1 MFTHSAT
8 ETGND
13 DRSRSSHREMNTPLY
28 CVAGSPHVMLYMA
41 ARLAEMQKQWSIKS
55 DETLDCGIGITTGE
69 VILVI

>member
-1 MFTHSAT
+1 
-8 ETGND
+8 
-13 DRSRSSHREMNTPLY
+13 MNTPLY
-28 CVAGSPHVMLYMA
+28 CAAGSPHVMLYMA